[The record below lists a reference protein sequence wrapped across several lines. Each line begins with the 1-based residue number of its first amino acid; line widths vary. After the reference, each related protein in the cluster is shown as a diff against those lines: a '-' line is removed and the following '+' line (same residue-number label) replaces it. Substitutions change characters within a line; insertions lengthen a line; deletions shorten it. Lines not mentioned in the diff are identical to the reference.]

1 MEDESRVLCILAVEI
16 TVREHLR
23 VNKSVARKSEHAHL
37 K

>member
-1 MEDESRVLCILAVEI
+1 MEDESRVFCILAVEI

-23 VNKSVARKSEHAHL
+23 MNKSVARKPDHAHL